1 MSQLAAMPFIVGVP
15 RSGTTLLRLMLDS
28 HPLLAIPPETGFLTS
43 VCDLRK
49 SKPTARRLFDVM
61 TQFPP
66 EAANWCDF
74 NLDAGQ
80 LWQVLENIQ
89 PFDLAEGVRGFYRL
103 YATNQGKPRYGE
115 KTPTYGAHIR
125 SIEQLLPEARF
136 VHIFRDGRDVCLSLR
151 SMWFAPGRDIPTLAA
166 YWQQQ
171 VEATRT
177 AGRKAGSYME
187 VRYEDL
193 VMQPEFY
200 LNEICRFLDLVF
212 HPQMLSYWQRAP
224 KRLEEHKARLHKD
237 GAVLVGHEQRLQQQ
251 LLTTKPPQTSRIFCW
266 KREMTDSEQ
275 IGFLRVAGA
284 TLADL
289 GYEVNAG
296 FR

>member
-1 MSQLAAMPFIVGVP
+1 MSKLSAMPLIVGVP

-28 HPLLAIPPETGFLTS
+28 HPLLAIPPETGFLAS

-49 SKPTARRLFDVM
+49 SKPTARRLFELM

-66 EAANWCDF
+66 EAANWPDF

-80 LWQVLENIQ
+80 LWQVLEKIQ

-103 YATNQGKPRYGE
+103 YATNQGKLRYGD

-125 SIEQLLPEARF
+125 SIEQLLPEAHF

-171 VEATRT
+171 FKATRT
-177 AGRKAGSYME
+177 AGRRAASYME

-193 VMQPEFY
+193 VMQPEFH

-224 KRLEEHKARLHKD
+224 K
-237 GAVLVGHEQRLQQQ
+237 
-251 LLTTKPPQTSRIFCW
+251 
-266 KREMTDSEQ
+266 
-275 IGFLRVAGA
+275 
-284 TLADL
+284 
-289 GYEVNAG
+289 
-296 FR
+296 